1 MLRISRLRK
10 SFGEQRV
17 LDGIDLEV
25 RDGEVLS
32 LLGPSGTGKSTLL
45 RCLIGLERADEGTL
59 RIDEAPPFDLRRLGR
74 ASLHR
79 LRRSFSMVFQNHNLF
94 VNKTALENILEPM
107 VTVQRMPRGDAGKE
121 AMWILALVGMED
133 KADAYPIQL
142 SGGEAQR
149 IGIGRALAVHAPIM
163 LFDEP
168 TSSLDPER
176 VREVLDVIRLLADER
191 RTMLIVTHELEFA
204 RKVSTRIAFMNEG
217 RIAAIG
223 APEEIWSDPN
233 PRLRRFLESMSKKG

>member
-32 LLGPSGTGKSTLL
+32 FLGPSGTGKSTLL

-59 RIDEAPPFDLRRLGR
+59 RIDEAPPFDLRHLGR

-79 LRRSFSMVFQNHNLF
+79 LRRSFSMVFQSHNLF

-107 VTVQRMPRGDAGKE
+107 VTVQRMPCGDAGEE
-121 AMWILALVGMED
+121 AARILALVGMED
-133 KADAYPIQL
+133 KAYPVQL

-204 RKVSTRIAFMNEG
+204 RQVSTRIAFMNEG

-223 APEEIWSDPN
+223 APEEIWSDDN

>member
-25 RDGEVLS
+25 RDGEVLF

-45 RCLIGLERADEGTL
+45 RCIIGLERADEGTL

-94 VNKTALENILEPM
+94 VNKTALKNYS
-107 VTVQRMPRGDAGKE
+107 D
-121 AMWILALVGMED
+121 
-133 KADAYPIQL
+133 
-142 SGGEAQR
+142 
-149 IGIGRALAVHAPIM
+149 
-163 LFDEP
+163 
-168 TSSLDPER
+168 
-176 VREVLDVIRLLADER
+176 
-191 RTMLIVTHELEFA
+191 
-204 RKVSTRIAFMNEG
+204 RKSVV
-217 RIAAIG
+217 
-223 APEEIWSDPN
+223 
-233 PRLRRFLESMSKKG
+233 